1 MKNKFNF
8 FIFQFSFCIGAKRQ
22 KGFTLLEIMIALA
35 ILSLSLIALLS
46 LRNSSIRLVEHSDRI
61 TTATLLAKAKME
73 EMPRSLQIGEAEG
86 GFDGDEFKG
95 YKWKRS
101 VRTTPFAFI
110 KEVVVVVMWDEG
122 KGDVRLVA
130 YE

>member
-1 MKNKFNF
+1 MLRSN
-8 FIFQFSFCIGAKRQ
+8 
-22 KGFTLLEIMIALA
+22 KGFTLLEVMIALA

-73 EMPRSLQIGEAEG
+73 DLPRPVQVGESEGEFEGEAY
-86 GFDGDEFKG
+86 KG
-95 YKWKRS
+95 YKWKRIVS
-101 VRTTPFAFI
+101 PPPFGFAFI
-110 KEVVVVVMWDEG
+110 KEVVVVVKWDEG
-122 KGDVRLVA
+122 RGDVRLVA